1 MKIYILG
8 PVGATRGG
16 HEIVLGG
23 SKPRTVLA
31 ALMLARGRLVPDSQL
46 SELLWGWH
54 PPTTESAQI
63 YTYVSRLRKR
73 LAPEIDIVRQ
83 PPGYLI
89 RVSSAEFDYEI
100 FERMTRSGHDQMTI
114 GEYSSAARCFQS
126 ALDLWNGP
134 TLANV
139 TEFLAS
145 TELPRL
151 EEARMATL
159 ESRID
164 ADLLLGRHLRLVSEL
179 TGLVAQHPMRER
191 LRVQLMTALYH
202 SGRQADAMAVFHEG
216 RHVLSEELGVDPG
229 TSLAATYQA
238 ILRGEP
244 TLLEERELE
253 LGLRALPGTQPR
265 MCMGSSPDRP
275 WARQRTGE
283 AHT

>member
-8 PVGATRGG
+8 PVGVSRAG
-16 HEIVLGG
+16 HEVALGG

-31 ALMLARGRLVPDSQL
+31 VLMLAGGGLVPDSQL
-46 SELLWGWH
+46 SELLWGCR

-89 RVSSAEFDYEI
+89 RAQAAEFDYQE
-100 FERMTRSGHDQMTI
+100 FEQVTRLGHEQM
-114 GEYSSAARCFQS
+114 SAGRYNRAAQHFRF
-126 ALDLWNGP
+126 ALELWNGP

-151 EEARMATL
+151 DEARMATL
-159 ESRID
+159 ECRIE
-164 ADLLLGRHLRLVSEL
+164 ADLRLGRHLQLVSEL
-179 TGLVAQHPMRER
+179 TGLVAQYPMRER
-191 LRVQLMTALYH
+191 LRVQLMTALYNCE
-202 SGRQADAMAVFHEG
+202 RQADALATFHEG

-229 TSLAATYQA
+229 PALAQTYQA
-238 ILRGEP
+238 ILRGELGFDSEP
-244 TLLEERELE
+244 ELE
-253 LGLRALPGTQPR
+253 RAFR
-265 MCMGSSPDRP
+265 S
-275 WARQRTGE
+275 
-283 AHT
+283 